1 MWKQSDPSIL
11 TSSVN
16 CVIFCFVIQNAWKLF
31 RLKSIWKRSWWYFS
45 CDADFWVETT
55 PKGRVSRVAPLP
67 CFTDTL
73 HRWWY
78 RRKVCPSW
86 QTFHR
91 QKGSALCA
99 QSDRTKL
106 PAHPADSAEQAGWPL
121 AQGDWRAP
129 RGAQT
134 PLLPPVLNGACKKGG
149 HRGRWF

>member
-55 PKGRVSRVAPLP
+55 PIGRVSRVAPLP

-86 QTFHR
+86 QIFDR
-91 QKGSALCA
+91 QRGSALCV
-99 QSDRTKL
+99 QSDHKITGSPGGQRG
-106 PAHPADSAEQAGWPL
+106 AGWL
-121 AQGDWRAP
+121 TAGT
-129 RGAQT
+129 GGQT
-134 PLLPPVLNGACKKGG
+134 PLLRPVLNGACKKGG
-149 HRGRWF
+149 HRGWWF